1 MPEMLRLAI
10 VTSYFYPHIGGIA
23 TQLSALA
30 PRLHAAGAEVHVLA
44 PEAQAEP
51 YAGSGVTVHPLRI
64 RGQRLASSSAFVTQ
78 SVALLAR
85 LRPHVIHAHELLL
98 PTTAS
103 VLAKPLAGARLVVSV
118 HSAGPDLGEI
128 ARLQRAR
135 WGQRRLAYL
144 RTQVDRFVGVSHAI
158 LQEMADAGIPEAR
171 RVLIPNGVDLNRF
184 QPLEGDGKQALRSRL
199 GLPAGA
205 LAIYT
210 GRLSTEKRVESLVRV
225 WPQILKVRQDAQ
237 LVIVGDGPEEEKL
250 KQLAGP
256 GIHFIGATREVS
268 AYLQAADLLVLPSAS
283 EGFSLSVLEGMACGL
298 PVVATRVGGVPDL
311 VVDGITGLLTPVDD
325 QAALIAGMS
334 ALLADPVRCTEMG
347 ASARR
352 RAISVF
358 SLDSVALRLYDLYQ
372 QVVHHAPATAPVA

>member
-1 MPEMLRLAI
+1 M
-10 VTSYFYPHIGGIA
+10 
-23 TQLSALA
+23 
-30 PRLHAAGAEVHVLA
+30 
-44 PEAQAEP
+44 
-51 YAGSGVTVHPLRI
+51 
-64 RGQRLASSSAFVTQ
+64 
-78 SVALLAR
+78 
-85 LRPHVIHAHELLL
+85 
-98 PTTAS
+98 
-103 VLAKPLAGARLVVSV
+103 VSV

-144 RTQVDRFVGVSHAI
+144 RTHVDRFVGVSTAI
-158 LQEMADAGIPEAR
+158 LEEMAESGIPEAR

-184 QPLEGDGKQALRSRL
+184 QPLEGERKQALRSRL

-210 GRLSTEKRVESLVRV
+210 GRLSTEKRVETLVRV

-256 GIHFIGATREVS
+256 GIHFIGSTREVS

-311 VVDGITGLLTPVDD
+311 VVDGATGLLTPVDD
-325 QAALIAGMS
+325 QAALIAGIS
-334 ALLADPVRCTEMG
+334 ALLTDPVRCTEMG

-358 SLDSVALRLYDLYQ
+358 SLDSVALRLFDLYQ
-372 QVVHHAPATAPVA
+372 QVVHPAPAAAPVV